1 MPESSGTVAA
11 NIQDSASGNNLIV
24 SASGAAKTD
33 GSAVTQPISV
43 ASLPLPSGASTAAG
57 QATLDTDLGVI
68 NANLTNGNLR
78 GSIRMQDGSGT
89 ALTSTSINGRQALD
103 TRRADV
109 SLIAV
114 TATGVS
120 GAAVTCTL
128 PAVASVFHYIQ
139 AIQITKYAVVALV
152 GGATPTVVTTTNLPG
167 NIAFTF
173 ATAQAIGTTIDEDLI
188 GIDALRSSV
197 VNTATTIV
205 CPATANVIWR
215 VNIFY
220 YTTG

>member
-1 MPESSGTVAA
+1 MAEYLGS
-11 NIQDSASGNNLIV
+11 ISASL
-24 SASGAAKTD
+24 
-33 GSAVTQPISV
+33 
-43 ASLPLPSGASTAAG
+43 
-57 QATLDTDLGVI
+57 
-68 NANLTNGNLR
+68 
-78 GSIRMQDGSGT
+78 QDGSGT
-89 ALTSTSINGRQALD
+89 PLTSTSINGRQALD

-114 TATGVS
+114 TATGIA

-128 PAVASVFHYIQ
+128 PAAASVFHYIQ
-139 AIQITKYAVVALV
+139 AMQITKYAAAALTGVAAPV
-152 GGATPTVVTTTNLPG
+152 IVTTTNLPG
-167 NIAFTF
+167 SPAFTF
-173 ATAQAIGTTIDEDLI
+173 PTAQAIGTSVDEDLI

-215 VNIFY
+215 VNVFY